1 VRFAGGPTVSAIIP
15 VEIFNTVDDSS
26 NILFAH
32 AGWGALSSNV
42 LNRSLGYENHL
53 PI

>member
-1 VRFAGGPTVSAIIP
+1 MRFAGGPTVSTMIP

-26 NILFAH
+26 NVLFAH
-32 AGWGALSSNV
+32 AGLGALSSNV
-42 LNRSLGYENHL
+42 LNISLGCENDL